1 MICKKKTRN
10 NYKKIYIYGFTK
22 NIKKQSSFICL
33 HYTRK
38 KHFQEHNVVCL
49 ICDDLG
55 WINYNYQMECLNGII
70 GKNNANNKKINSFEK
85 S

>member
-70 GKNNANNKKINSFEK
+70 GKNNANNKKINSFE
-85 S
+85 